1 MTEEEKKKQE
11 GQEEEN
17 EDLKVVMPEANKT
30 DMTQHEFKEE
40 PDYLVNFANFYIA
53 KFDESDLEI
62 INTFDEHHDMV
73 DINLY
78 LTNNIDF
85 PRKKLITQVLDVHDY
100 NFQRLLDEIK
110 AKTGLDPESLKTYED
125 WDHWYS
131 DQRGQIPQSLS

>member
-1 MTEEEKKKQE
+1 MTEEENKIQE

-17 EDLKVVMPEANKT
+17 EDLEVIMPEANKT
-30 DMTQHEFKEE
+30 DMTKHEFKEE

-62 INTFDEHHDMV
+62 LNTFDKHHDMV

-78 LTNNIDF
+78 LTNNINF
-85 PRKKLITQVLDVHDY
+85 SRKKLITHVLDVHAA

-110 AKTGLDPESLKTYED
+110 AKTGLDASSLKTYED
-125 WDHWYS
+125 WEQWYT
-131 DQRGQIPQSLS
+131 DQRGQIQESLS

>member
-1 MTEEEKKKQE
+1 MTEEEKKNQE

-17 EDLKVVMPEANKT
+17 EDLEVVVPEANKT
-30 DMTQHEFKEE
+30 DMTKHEFKEE

-85 PRKKLITQVLDVHDY
+85 SRKALIKHVLDVHDY

-110 AKTGLDPESLKTYED
+110 AKTGLSPESLKTYED
-125 WDHWYS
+125 WDNWYT
-131 DQRGQIPQSLS
+131 DQRGQLPQSLS